1 MTFLDRTIKLLQ
13 EYDAS
18 RARSLQEEP
27 GWSEVGGCRSAL
39 GFRLDRAWAS
49 DEPDTWG
56 AIRGT
61 AIHALLETVL
71 AGEPGFRT
79 EVDTLY
85 RGIPGHADLLVIDES
100 GVADWKTTK
109 LANSKLWESK
119 PSALWPKRVQVHG
132 YAAGLVD
139 AGELPEKCQVR
150 IVAIPVDGTFA
161 DWWMYEEPFDRSIA
175 DWGAD
180 RLEWVRERQAAGEP
194 LPKDERYEYC
204 RDWCKFFSL
213 CRAGDD
219 ANSAGEIEN
228 PEIAAAIAAYGEA
241 NAVESGAKKEKE
253 RLASLIRGYRGT
265 AGDWRISLSR
275 PGEPSEAIDEDAIRA
290 DYEMR
295 GEPVPMTEKPGSA
308 PRLSVTRIK
317 KKAAA

>member
-1 MTFLDRTIKLLQ
+1 MTFLDRTIKLVRD
-13 EYDAS
+13 YDAS

-39 GFRLDRAWAS
+39 GFRLERAWAS

-71 AGEPGFRT
+71 ADEPGFRT

-109 LANSKLWESK
+109 LANSKLWQSK
-119 PSALWPKRVQVHG
+119 PSALWPKRVQAHG

-139 AGELPEKCQVR
+139 AGELPGKCQVR

-213 CRAGDD
+213 CRGQDD
-219 ANSAGEIEN
+219 ADEGEEIEN
-228 PEIAAAIAAYGEA
+228 PELAAAVAAYGEA
-241 NAVESGAKKEKE
+241 NIRFAEAKKEKD
-253 RLASLIRGYRGT
+253 RLAPMIRGLRGT
-265 AGDWRISLSR
+265 ADGWRVSMTR
-275 PGEPSEAIDEDAIRA
+275 AGEGEEVPDTDAMLAILAAESI
-290 DYEMR
+290 
-295 GEPVPMTEKPGSA
+295 PVPMTTKASTPA
-308 PRLSVTRIK
+308 KLSVRKIK
-317 KKAAA
+317 GAAA